1 MATPTLATEKQKVV
15 VAIDE
20 SDCSHYA
27 LQWALDQLFDTMT
40 KSDVI
45 LFTVQPVADYGYVYA
60 SSMGAARKA
69 SLSSSSAS

>member
-45 LFTVQPVADYGYVYA
+45 LFTAQPVADYGYVYA
-60 SSMGAARKA
+60 SSMGAARKS